1 MLMTQGED
9 AVFALPLGRGSAG
22 GGRGAARALLGTVAE
37 RADPGAGRACVT
49 PGRLCQR
56 AHV

>member
-1 MLMTQGED
+1 MTQAED

-22 GGRGAARALLGTVAE
+22 GGRGAACAPLGTVAE
-37 RADPGAGRACVT
+37 CADPGAGRACVT